1 MQNQKDPY
9 HHLSSEEI
17 FHRVAIHLFAQGEPA
32 RAKDSEGGTSNVCL
46 YRGPKG
52 PNGPLKC
59 AVGFLIPDSAYKEE
73 MEGHGL
79 SALLNEFGESLPES
93 FWTYKELLS
102 SLQTIHDGYSPSS
115 AVPFDAYLLGH
126 LSELAGKHNY
136 DADLIRRYYTLSIT
150 NPEELKEML

>member
-9 HHLSSEEI
+9 HNLSSEEI
-17 FHRVAIHLFAQGEPA
+17 FHRVAIHLFSQGEPA
-32 RAKDSEGGTSNVCL
+32 RAKDREGGTSNVCL
-46 YRGPKG
+46 YRGP
-52 PNGPLKC
+52 NNTRC

-79 SALLNEFGESLPES
+79 SALLNNYGESLPAS

-115 AVPFDAYLLGH
+115 AIPFNAYLLGY

>member
-32 RAKDSEGGTSNVCL
+32 RAKDGEGVTSNVCL

-73 MEGHGL
+73 MEGHGFA
-79 SALLNEFGESLPES
+79 ALLNEFPESLPKS
-93 FWTYKELLS
+93 FWTFQELLS

-115 AVPFDAYLLGH
+115 AIPFNAHLLGH